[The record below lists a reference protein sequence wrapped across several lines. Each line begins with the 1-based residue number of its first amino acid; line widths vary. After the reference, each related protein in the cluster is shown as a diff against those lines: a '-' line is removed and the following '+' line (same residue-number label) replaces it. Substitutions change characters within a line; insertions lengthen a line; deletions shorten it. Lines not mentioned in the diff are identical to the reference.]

1 MSVRP
6 GDWEMADGGTPGRDS
21 SSGPEAWG
29 SHPVGNREEE
39 EVLEDD
45 RASLL

>member
-39 EVLEDD
+39 EVLEDN

>member
-6 GDWEMADGGTPGRDS
+6 RYWEMADGGTPGRDS
-21 SSGPEAWG
+21 SSGPEARG

-39 EVLEDD
+39 EVLGDD
-45 RASLL
+45 WASLL